1 MPGQLRDGVPDE
13 RNLMALKLTR
23 AFAAF
28 HGAACKW
35 EYDLHAVQVHF
46 LDRDDA
52 SSSKC
57 FAV

>member
-1 MPGQLRDGVPDE
+1 
-13 RNLMALKLTR
+13 MALKLTR

-52 SSSKC
+52 CSSKC